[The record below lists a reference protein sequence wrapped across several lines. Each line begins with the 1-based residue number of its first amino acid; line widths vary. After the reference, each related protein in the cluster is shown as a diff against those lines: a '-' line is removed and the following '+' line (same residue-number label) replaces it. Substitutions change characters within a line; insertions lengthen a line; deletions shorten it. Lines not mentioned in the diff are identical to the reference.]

1 MANRSA
7 PNRAPARLRCAI
19 YTRKSSEE
27 GLEQDFNSL
36 DAQRE
41 ACEAFIASQKREG
54 WALVG
59 EMYDDGGFSGATM
72 ERPAFQRLLS
82 DVSAG
87 QIDVVVVYKVDRL
100 TRSLSDFA
108 KIVDIF
114 DKHAVSFVSV
124 TQQFNTTS
132 SMGRL
137 TLNILLS
144 FAQFEREVTG
154 ERIRD
159 KIAASKKKGMWMGGQ
174 PSLGYDVRDRKLIVN
189 SAEAETVRHIFRRYT
204 ELKSVREL
212 KEDLDSAG
220 IVSKVRTASDGSRY
234 GGQPIARGALYL
246 MLQNRIYRGEIVHTG
261 KSYPG
266 EHEAIVDEALWNKVQ
281 AILSKNRVDRANGTT
296 GSEPHLLTG
305 ILFDAQGGRMSPTHA
320 NKKGTRYRYY
330 ISRSLL
336 EGSAK
341 AKAEGQRIPA
351 AALESLVARRI
362 RDWLADPAAILQAA
376 QHASSDAATQKRLI
390 ERARYFA
397 AGDHDLET
405 QGLRTFMRS
414 SILRVQVHMDHID
427 ILLDQDRVRWCLDE
441 TAEQT
446 EPIDKAQSEV
456 DRQVTTLSIPARL
469 KRTGKEMRI
478 IVDDGSEPTTPDTGL
493 VRLLV
498 RANVIRDKLLSDRSL
513 TFEEIAR
520 SEGVVPSYATRLF
533 RLTLLAPDIV
543 SAILTGRHPPE
554 LTARRLMDDTRLPP
568 DWNEQRQRLGFE
580 SAHWGAGWRR
590 RG

>member
-1 MANRSA
+1 MTNRSA
-7 PNRAPARLRCAI
+7 PNRAPVRLRCAI

-54 WALVG
+54 WTLVG

-72 ERPAFQRLLS
+72 DRPAFQRLLS
-82 DVSAG
+82 DVSTG
-87 QIDVVVVYKVDRL
+87 KIDVVVVYKVDRL

-174 PSLGYDVRDRKLIVN
+174 PSLGYDVKDRKLIVN
-189 SAEAETVRHIFRRYT
+189 ATEAETVRHIFRRYV

-212 KEDLDSAG
+212 TEDLDGAG
-220 IVSKVRTASDGSRY
+220 IVSKVRTASDGSLY
-234 GGQPIARGALYL
+234 GGRPIARGALYL
-246 MLQNRIYRGEIVHTG
+246 MLQNRIYRGEIVHKG

-266 EHEAIVDEALWNKVQ
+266 EHEAIVDETLWNNVQ
-281 AILSKNRVDRANGTT
+281 AILAQNRVERANGTP
-296 GSEPHLLTG
+296 GHGPNLLTG

-320 NKKGTRYRYY
+320 NKRGTRYRYY

-351 AALESLVARRI
+351 VALESLVVRRI
-362 RDWLADPAAILQAA
+362 RGWLTDPAGVLQAI
-376 QHASSDAATQKRLI
+376 QHATFDAVTQKRLV
-390 ERARYFA
+390 ERARDFA
-397 AGDHDLET
+397 KQDHDLGIE
-405 QGLRTFMRS
+405 GLRAFMRS
-414 SILRVQVHMDHID
+414 SIVRVQVYADRID
-427 ILLDQDRVRWCLDE
+427 IMLDQDRVCRCLDE
-441 TAEQT
+441 TAKQN
-446 EPIDKAQSEV
+446 EPIDNAQPEANRLVSTV
-456 DRQVTTLSIPARL
+456 SIPARL

-478 IVDDGSEPTTPDTGL
+478 VVSDGSDPSVPNSGL

-498 RANVIRDKLLSDRSL
+498 RANAIRDQLLADRSL
-513 TFEEIAR
+513 TFEDIAK

-533 RLTLLAPDIV
+533 RLTMLAPDIV
-543 SAILTGRHPPE
+543 SAILGGRHSPE
-554 LTARRLMDDTRLPP
+554 LTARRLMEDTRLPL
-568 DWNEQRQRLGFE
+568 DWNEQRRCLGFG
-580 SAHWGAGWRR
+580 STH
-590 RG
+590 

>member
-36 DAQRE
+36 DAQHE

-54 WALVG
+54 WVLVR
-59 EMYDDGGFSGATM
+59 EMYDDGGFSGGTM
-72 ERPAFQRLLS
+72 DRPAFQRLLS

-159 KIAASKKKGMWMGGQ
+159 KIAASKKKGMWMGGL
-174 PSLGYDVRDRKLIVN
+174 PSLGYDVQDRKLIVN
-189 SAEAETVRHIFRRYT
+189 KTEAETVRHIFRRYI

-212 KEDLDSAG
+212 KEDLDGAG

-234 GGQPIARGALYL
+234 GGQPLGRGAIYL
-246 MLQNRIYRGEIVHTG
+246 MLQNRIYRGQIVHKDKG
-261 KSYPG
+261 YPG
-266 EHEAIVDEALWNKVQ
+266 EHEAIIDETLWNDVQ
-281 AILSKNRVDRANGTT
+281 AILAENRFDRARGKT
-296 GSEPHLLTG
+296 GHQPSLLTG
-305 ILFDAQGGRMSPTHA
+305 ILFDAHGGRMSPTHV
-320 NKKGTRYRYY
+320 NKKGSRYRYY

-336 EGSAK
+336 EGSTK
-341 AKAEGQRIPA
+341 VKSEGQRIPA
-351 AALESLVARRI
+351 AALESLLVRRI
-362 RDWLADPAAILQAA
+362 RDWLAEPTLVLQVLQKAVP
-376 QHASSDAATQKRLI
+376 DAVTQKRLV
-390 ERARYFA
+390 ERARDFA
-397 AGDHDLET
+397 TQDHDRAID
-405 QGLRTFMRS
+405 GLGAFMRS
-414 SILRVQVHMDHID
+414 SIVRVQVYVDHID
-427 ILLDQDRVRWCLDE
+427 IILDQDRVCRCLDE
-441 TAEQT
+441 TAKQT
-446 EPIDKAQSEV
+446 VPIEKTRPEAN
-456 DRQVTTLSIPARL
+456 RQVTTLSIPARL

-478 IVDDGSEPTTPDTGL
+478 IVDNGSEPLTPDTGL

-498 RANVIRDKLLSDRSL
+498 RANAIRDQLLADRSL
-513 TFEEIAR
+513 TFEDIAK

-533 RLTLLAPDIV
+533 RLTILAPDIV
-543 SAILTGRHPPE
+543 SAILSGKQPPE
-554 LTARRLMDDTRLPP
+554 LTARRLMDDTRLPL
-568 DWNEQRQRLGFE
+568 DWNEQRRCLGF
-580 SAHWGAGWRR
+580 A
-590 RG
+590 

>member
-1 MANRSA
+1 MTNRSA
-7 PNRAPARLRCAI
+7 PNRAPARLQCAI

-54 WALVG
+54 WTLIG
-59 EMYDDGGFSGATM
+59 NMYDHGGFSGATM
-72 ERPAFQRLLS
+72 ERPAFRRLLS

-114 DKHAVSFVSV
+114 DRHAVSFVSV

-174 PSLGYDVRDRKLIVN
+174 PSLGYEVADRKLIVN
-189 SAEAETVRHIFRRYT
+189 NAEAETVRHIFRRYT

-212 KEDLDSAG
+212 KEDLDAAG

-234 GGQPIARGALYL
+234 GGRPIARGALYL
-246 MLQNRIYRGEIVHTG
+246 MLQNRIYRGEIVHKG

-266 EHEAIVDEALWNKVQ
+266 EHEAIVDEELWNNVQ
-281 AILSKNRVDRANGTT
+281 AILTQNRVDRANGTPDN
-296 GSEPHLLTG
+296 EPNLLTG

-320 NKKGTRYRYY
+320 NKRSTRYRYY

-336 EGSAK
+336 EGSVK
-341 AKAEGQRIPA
+341 AKPQGQRIPA
-351 AALESLVARRI
+351 VALESLVVRRI
-362 RDWLADPAAILQAA
+362 RRWLADPAGVLRAIQPADF
-376 QHASSDAATQKRLI
+376 DAITQKQLI
-390 ERARYFA
+390 ERARDFA
-397 AGDHDLET
+397 KQDHGLGIA
-405 QGLRTFMRS
+405 GLRAFMRS
-414 SILRVQVHMDHID
+414 SVVRIQVHADRID
-427 ILLDQDRVRWCLDE
+427 IMLDLDQVCRCLDG
-441 TAEQT
+441 TAKET
-446 EPIDKAQSEV
+446 EPSEKIPAKTN
-456 DRQVTTLSIPARL
+456 RPATMLSVPARL

-478 IVDDGSEPTTPDTGL
+478 IVSDESEPATPDIGL
-493 VRLLV
+493 VRLLI
-498 RANVIRDKLLSDRSL
+498 RANAIRDQLFADRSL
-513 TFEEIAR
+513 TFEDIAK

-533 RLTLLAPDIV
+533 RLTILAPDIV
-543 SAILTGRHPPE
+543 SAILSGRHPPE
-554 LTARRLMDDTRLPP
+554 LTARRLMDDTRLPL
-568 DWNEQRQRLGFE
+568 DWNEQRRRLGFA
-580 SAHWGAGWRR
+580 SAH
-590 RG
+590 